1 MSEIKAHRLRNKF
14 YFKELVCQYFFEI
27 SIIKIMKSLVNG
39 LLGYKSWN
47 LMIRRFKEALAII
60 DFFKLCLS
68 YVIFA
73 INNSEYQKRINEQ
86 DTPLVKMK
94 IYLFTR
100 KMI

>member
-1 MSEIKAHRLRNKF
+1 
-14 YFKELVCQYFFEI
+14 
-27 SIIKIMKSLVNG
+27 
-39 LLGYKSWN
+39 
-47 LMIRRFKEALAII
+47 MIRRFKEALAII